1 MCATCAAATG
11 VSGAAGGRCGGRLWF
26 PAAGGAVRLG
36 ALNLYRD
43 QPGDL
48 TDDEHA
54 AALVVAD
61 VRTHAFAA
69 GTRLPEVAADVMAGR
84 LRFDTHDDMGG
95 ER

>member
-1 MCATCAAATG
+1 MCDLCRG
-11 VSGAAGGRCGGRLWF
+11 DRCERGSWRPVWGPVRF

-69 GTRLPEVAADVMAGR
+69 STRQAEW
-84 LRFDTHDDMGG
+84 LRT
-95 ER
+95 